1 MKQPAIFL
9 DRDGVINRNRPDHV
23 KAWDEFEFL
32 PGVLEALAR
41 LAGVGL
47 PVLVISNQGAIG
59 RGLTTYAAV
68 DEINRRMA
76 AEIRAAGGRI
86 DDALYCPHCPED
98 GCACRKPRPG
108 LLLQAAE
115 RWDLDLAAS
124 VLVGDAEADILA
136 AQRAGCRPLLV
147 LTGRGAEQLAVLRA
161 SGRDGFL
168 VAGDLPAAV
177 DWISVF
183 CQPAAAP
190 LFAPQDMPHNLLFP
204 AIATDR

>member
-32 PGVLEALAR
+32 PGVLAALAR

-59 RGLTTYAAV
+59 R
-68 DEINRRMA
+68 
-76 AEIRAAGGRI
+76 I
-86 DDALYCPHCPED
+86 DDVLYCPHRPED

-147 LTGRGAEQLAVLRA
+147 LTGRGAEQLAALRA
-161 SGRDGFL
+161 AGRDGFL

-177 DWISVF
+177 DRIRSF
-183 CQPAAAP
+183 LQPDAAPQPAP
-190 LFAPQDMPHNLLFP
+190 E
-204 AIATDR
+204 

>member
-1 MKQPAIFL
+1 MKRPAIFL

-59 RGLTTYAAV
+59 RGLTTQAAV

-86 DDALYCPHCPED
+86 DDVLCCPHRPED

-124 VLVGDAEADILA
+124 VLVGDAETDILA

-161 SGRDGFL
+161 AGRDGFL

-177 DWISVF
+177 DWISAF
-183 CQPAAAP
+183 HQPAAAP
-190 LFAPQDMPHNLLFP
+190 QPAPE
-204 AIATDR
+204 